1 MLITIL
7 IFLAILSLL
16 VFVHELGHFLAA
28 RRFGARSE
36 EFGLGFP
43 PRLAGFYKK
52 TGGGWKFVWGN
63 REVTDAQDTVYS
75 LNWIPLGG
83 FVKIKGEDGQERADQ
98 TSFAGKPVWQRA
110 IILCAGVIM
119 NVILA
124 AVIFSLSLGIGTMQS
139 IDGVPLEGAQV
150 SNRHIEIASV
160 SSDSPAAQAG
170 LQAGDTIVAVNGQTP
185 VSVEA
190 LQDFVADKAGQTLTY
205 TLQRDDT
212 EFSKDITPTTLAE
225 TQKGGIG
232 IVITEMA
239 FVRFPWYIAIWEGVK
254 TTGLFLGAIVVGL
267 YQLLARLVSGGGV
280 SADVAGPVGIA
291 VLTGQVAKLGFAY
304 VAQFAALLSLNL
316 AVINI
321 LPIPALDGGRVL
333 FLIIEKIKGRPLK
346 QQTEALIHNIGFL
359 VLIGLILLVTFKDV
373 KNLLIH

>member
-1 MLITIL
+1 MIITII
-7 IFLAILSLL
+7 IFLIILSVL

-28 RRFGARSE
+28 RRFGARAE

-43 PRLAGFYKK
+43 PRLAGFYKASHDK
-52 TGGGWKFVWGN
+52 WKFIWGN
-63 REVTDAQDTVYS
+63 KEVTDAEDTVYS
-75 LNWIPLGG
+75 LNWVPLGG
-83 FVKIKGEDGQERADQ
+83 FVKIKGEDGQERADN
-98 TSFAGKPVWQRA
+98 TSFAGKPIWQRA

-124 AVIFSLSLGIGTMQS
+124 AIIIFASLGIGTMQP
-139 IDGVPLEGAQV
+139 IDGVPLEGAHV
-150 SNRHIEIASV
+150 TDRHIEIASV
-160 SSDSPAAQAG
+160 STNSPAAQAG
-170 LQAGDTIVAVNGQTP
+170 LQAGDTIVAVSGQT
-185 VSVEA
+185 VTSVED
-190 LQDFVADKAGQTLTY
+190 LQSFVGDKAGQPLEY
-205 TLQRDDT
+205 TIGREGSQFNKT
-212 EFSKDITPTTLAE
+212 ITPVKLEE

-232 IVITEMA
+232 IVIAEMA
-239 FVRFPWYIAIWEGVK
+239 FVRFPWYLAIWEGIK
-254 TTGLFLGAIVVGL
+254 TTGFFLGAIVMGL

-291 VLTGQVAKLGFAY
+291 VLTGQVAKMGFAY

-359 VLIGLILLVTFKDV
+359 VLICLIILVTFKDI